1 LFGLDGVPENFAD
14 VIVTRSVRKIRGT
27 HVHRIYTSLPRT
39 VRIAGFPV
47 TCGARTVMDLFAVLP
62 SQVAEAAME
71 DALRKKITT
80 LDRTWQEYSHTCKPG
95 RNGCRNFRAALLR
108 RDHRDGTLQSRMEA
122 KLRAIVKKLPG
133 DPAVPQFPVEA
144 GDAQYF
150 IDFAFPDVKL
160 GVEAHSIRWHMGEA
174 KWYYDMRRDRAL
186 KRIGWTLLY
195 YGMDDL
201 VRPRV
206 VREEIL
212 AIRDSLSRRL
222 F

>member
-1 LFGLDGVPENFAD
+1 
-14 VIVTRSVRKIRGT
+14 
-27 HVHRIYTSLPRT
+27 
-39 VRIAGFPV
+39 
-47 TCGARTVMDLFAVLP
+47 MDLFAVLP
-62 SQVAEAAME
+62 RKAAEAAME

-80 LDRTWQEYSHTCKPG
+80 LDRMWQEYSLTCRPG
-95 RNGCRNFRAALLR
+95 RTGCKHFRAALLR

-122 KLRAIVKKLPG
+122 KLRAIVRKLPG
-133 DPAVPQFPVEA
+133 DPAVPQFPVRA
-144 GDAQYF
+144 GGANYY

-160 GVEAHSIRWHMGEA
+160 GVEAHSIKWHMGEA

-186 KRIGWTLLY
+186 KRIGWTLVY

-201 VRPRV
+201 VRPQT

-212 AIRDSLSRRL
+212 SIRDSLTRRL